1 MDVWRGILDE
11 NQWFA
16 GKINDQIFLIGMA
29 EDQIQVKMVICL
41 GQEIFK
47 QTMHPNAQPFV

>member
-1 MDVWRGILDE
+1 
-11 NQWFA
+11 
-16 GKINDQIFLIGMA
+16 MA